1 MQTSFKCIITITISI
16 SNFIYILLSFLVC
29 YSSPTSSHSNRKWLS
44 KGSQARGQNYDHFES
59 NIYIKEDMKDTIT
72 YDSVMY
78 MVVIIHMS
86 HIFELLY
93 YI

>member
-1 MQTSFKCIITITISI
+1 
-16 SNFIYILLSFLVC
+16 
-29 YSSPTSSHSNRKWLS
+29 
-44 KGSQARGQNYDHFES
+44 
-59 NIYIKEDMKDTIT
+59 MKDIIT